1 MISTSD
7 SCGVSNSD
15 CISYLSPSDFPL
27 FVWWSKSAI
36 TDACEAKPPCPSDDG
51 PLNFQQ
57 QCSWHSMTRFFYS
70 RFLIIRTQPYDQGRI
85 KGYEQRGNVARHQQ
99 QCGASAIACPRLR
112 LLTRWAGGFA
122 HHRFITGSYV
132 NPPARLF
139 LWTAHHGQS
148 IRLEPCEYPS
158 A

>member
-57 QCSWHSMTRFFYS
+57 HGPEMYPCPLGGPAPVEVFV
-70 RFLIIRTQPYDQGRI
+70 
-85 KGYEQRGNVARHQQ
+85 RGVPTD
-99 QCGASAIACPRLR
+99 SLR
-112 LLTRWAGGFA
+112 REEPEAK
-122 HHRFITGSYV
+122 SYV
-132 NPPARLF
+132 QQRKGVTRADLGSFRGQKH
-139 LWTAHHGQS
+139 TSGAHKCFVS
-148 IRLEPCEYPS
+148 NRKRIS
-158 A
+158 